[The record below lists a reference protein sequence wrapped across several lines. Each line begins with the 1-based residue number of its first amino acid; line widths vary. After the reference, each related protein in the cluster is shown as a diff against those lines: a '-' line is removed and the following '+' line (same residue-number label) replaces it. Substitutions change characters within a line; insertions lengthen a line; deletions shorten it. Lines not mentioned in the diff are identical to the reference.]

1 MRAPSHPTLDRTLS
15 PPGRGQGEG
24 ASPRPAD
31 RVVLAI
37 ITAPH
42 GVKGM
47 VRIKTFT
54 AEPEALARYA
64 PLETE
69 TGERI
74 ELDIVGAAKGVL
86 LARVKGIVDRD
97 AAERLKGARLCLP
110 RAALPVPEEEEYYH
124 ADLLGLPVE
133 LGDGT
138 PLGKVRAVHAYGAG
152 DSLEIERETGA
163 PLIVPFTR
171 AAVPVVD
178 VARRRI
184 VVALPEER

>member
-1 MRAPSHPTLDRTLS
+1 
-15 PPGRGQGEG
+15 
-24 ASPRPAD
+24 
-31 RVVLAI
+31 
-37 ITAPH
+37 
-42 GVKGM
+42 M

-54 AEPEALARYA
+54 AEPDGLARYA

-74 ELDIVGAAKGVL
+74 ELDIAGAAKGVL
-86 LARVKGIVDRD
+86 LARVKGIGDRD
-97 AAERLKGARLCLP
+97 AAERLKGARLYVP
-110 RAALPVPEEEEYYH
+110 RAALPLPDEDEYYH
-124 ADLLGLPVE
+124 ADLIGLPAE

-138 PLGKVRAVHAYGAG
+138 PLGKVRAVHDYGAG

-178 VARRRI
+178 LAHRRI
-184 VVALPEER
+184 VVVPPEER

>member
-1 MRAPSHPTLDRTLS
+1 
-15 PPGRGQGEG
+15 
-24 ASPRPAD
+24 
-31 RVVLAI
+31 
-37 ITAPH
+37 
-42 GVKGM
+42 M

-54 AEPEALARYA
+54 AEPDALARYK

-86 LARVKGIVDRD
+86 LARVAGVADRD

-110 RAALPVPEEEEYYH
+110 RAALPAPEDEEYYH

-138 PLGKVRAVHAYGAG
+138 LLGKVRAVHAYGAG
-152 DSLEIERETGA
+152 DSLEMERETGA

-178 VARRRI
+178 VAHRRI

>member
-1 MRAPSHPTLDRTLS
+1 MREILTPIRDSTLS

-24 ASPRPAD
+24 VSPRQAD

-54 AEPEALARYA
+54 AEPDALARYA

-74 ELDIVGAAKGVL
+74 ELDIVGAQKGVL
-86 LARVKGIVDRD
+86 LARVKGIADRD
-97 AAERLKGARLCLP
+97 QAERLKGARLYLP
-110 RAALPVPEEEEYYH
+110 RAALPAPEEDEYYH
-124 ADLLGLPVE
+124 ADLLGLPAE

-138 PLGKVRAVHAYGAG
+138 PLGTVRAIHGYGAG

-178 VARRRI
+178 LARRRV
-184 VVALPEER
+184 VVAPPEEN